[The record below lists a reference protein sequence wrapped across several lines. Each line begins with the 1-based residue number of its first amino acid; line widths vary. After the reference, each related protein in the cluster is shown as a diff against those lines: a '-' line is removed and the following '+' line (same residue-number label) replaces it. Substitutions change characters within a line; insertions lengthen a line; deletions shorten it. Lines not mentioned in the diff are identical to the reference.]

1 MGKKEVTSL
10 EAYYQTESEWHNEH
24 IVKLIAEVKQQDNF
38 KDVRQAIE
46 LYNFGMDCFY
56 NSPAAPL
63 KAIEVLDR
71 EFKKAGLEDAQAVF
85 ILEKLTG
92 YIDNSGFDDEDIT
105 DKAKET
111 FVTIFEAE
119 LQRRKAQV
127 IELTPQKP
135 LVKNIRAT
143 LKTWVQNELEKLPET
158 LEELPADK
166 RVSVL
171 CKLIPFVLPRVDSVH
186 SERNEEDEN
195 EVWKAW

>member
-127 IELTPQKP
+127 WQCRT
-135 LVKNIRAT
+135 
-143 LKTWVQNELEKLPET
+143 
-158 LEELPADK
+158 
-166 RVSVL
+166 VL
-171 CKLIPFVLPRVDSVH
+171 YRCQAMDRGRGSL
-186 SERNEEDEN
+186 
-195 EVWKAW
+195 

>member
-105 DKAKET
+105 DKAKES

-158 LEELPADK
+158 LEELEPDK
-166 RVSVL
+166 RVNIL

>member
-166 RVSVL
+166 RANIL

-186 SERNEEDEN
+186 SERGEDEEG

>member
-1 MGKKEVTSL
+1 MGKKEVKSL
-10 EAYYQTESEWHNEH
+10 ESYYQTESEWHNEY
-24 IVKLIAEVKQQDNF
+24 VVQLIAEVKQQDNF

-158 LEELPADK
+158 LEELEPDK
-166 RVSVL
+166 RVNIL